1 MSIMTQQLN
10 PERLMMR
17 HVKHAV
23 FRYLLVSVLWL
34 VMAVPPAGAAR
45 IAGEEGVTPVV
56 PAAKPP
62 ASQDSG
68 AGAQSVQAPAAAKPV
83 VMPPAGAP
91 TAPKPPPLKA
101 RPPERATT
109 VGPVQGPQAR
119 QPAEPGQAS
128 DKKAQEDLDQPY
140 VTIDFD
146 NVDLPVFIKFI
157 SELTG
162 KNFVVDDAVR
172 GKVTIV
178 SPTKISAD
186 EAYKVFESVLEVHGF
201 ATVPAGSI
209 IKIVPAVSARSK
221 SLETR
226 LRAGAVSA
234 EDKLVTQLIP
244 LRYADPEELKKLFTP
259 MISKNSV
266 IASYPPT
273 RTLIV
278 TDVLSNIERLLR
290 ITRAID
296 VEGVGEEISVI
307 PLRHAVATKLAKSL
321 DTVFQ
326 KNIRRAKAA
335 QPLEPEVRIVP
346 DERTN
351 SLILLASED
360 DTLKIKQLVKLLDR
374 EPPRGEGDIR
384 VIYLQHANAEDLTKV
399 LTNLPSKKTE
409 GTEKGKAP
417 VISKEAQIV
426 ADKATNSLVITAS
439 KDDYLVLE
447 EVIRK
452 LDIPR
457 MMVYIEALIME
468 VNVEKDFSLGVE
480 WEGIKTFSYDGK
492 QGAAFAGSTLGESSR
507 IASALKGTL
516 TKGFSLGV
524 IGETIEIA
532 GIKFPNL
539 AAVAH
544 AYQQDMD
551 VNILSTPQLL
561 TTDNEEAEIMVGK
574 NIPYITS
581 KNITEALQN
590 YSNYEYKDV
599 GVTMKVTPQISQERF
614 VRLKIFQEVS
624 RLIATSESDRPST
637 YKRSTQTTVVVKDGN
652 TVVIGGLIGDET
664 THIDYKVPCLGNMP
678 LLGWLFKSTSKRIER
693 TNLFVFLTPRIIQ
706 NPGEAKKVY
715 EDKKDQIETIK
726 EGVIKMYHRSEPKP
740 TSDNPKNPTN
750 SRNP

>member
-1 MSIMTQQLN
+1 
-10 PERLMMR
+10 MR
-17 HVKHAV
+17 HVKKIYVHP
-23 FRYLLVSVLWL
+23 LLWAALWL
-34 VMAVPPAGAAR
+34 LMAVSPAAGAR
-45 IAGEEGVTPVV
+45 IAGEDGVTP
-56 PAAKPP
+56 A
-62 ASQDSG
+62 
-68 AGAQSVQAPAAAKPV
+68 APAAGGGLAAERQPV
-83 VMPPAGAP
+83 QEPAPGRPAPMTPAPAP
-91 TAPKPPPLKA
+91 TARQAPPPKDRLPEA
-101 RPPERATT
+101 VTAPPDRGARATR
-109 VGPVQGPQAR
+109 PVETGQGS
-119 QPAEPGQAS
+119 EG
-128 DKKAQEDLDQPY
+128 KADEKDLKEPY

-162 KNFVVDDAVR
+162 KNFVVDNAVR

-178 SPTKISAD
+178 SPTKISVD
-186 EAYKVFESVLEVHGF
+186 EAYRVFESVLEVHGF
-201 ATVPAGSI
+201 ATVPAGTI
-209 IKIVPAVSARSK
+209 IKIVPAVSAKSK
-221 SLETR
+221 SVETR
-226 LRAGAVSA
+226 LRAEAVSA
-234 EDKLVTQLIP
+234 EDRVVTQLIP

-259 MISKNSV
+259 MISKESV

-290 ITRAID
+290 ITKAVD

-307 PLRHAVATKLAKSL
+307 PLRHAMATKLAKSL
-321 DTVFQ
+321 ETVFQ
-326 KNIRRAKAA
+326 RSRGRPKAA
-335 QPLEPEVRIVP
+335 PQVESEVRIVP

-351 SLILLASED
+351 SLVLLASED

-374 EPPRGEGDIR
+374 ESPRGEGDIR
-384 VIYLQHANAEDLTKV
+384 VCYLQHANAEELTKV
-399 LTNLPSKKTE
+399 LTTLPSKQTAE
-409 GTEKGKAP
+409 TEKGKAP
-417 VISKEAQIV
+417 VISKEARIV
-426 ADKATNSLVITAS
+426 ADKATNSLVIMAS

-447 EVIRK
+447 EVIKK

-480 WEGIKTFSYDGK
+480 WEGIKTFTYDGK
-492 QGAAFAGSTLGESSR
+492 NAGVFAGSSSGDYSN
-507 IASALKGTL
+507 IKGALKGTL
-516 TKGFSLGV
+516 SKGFSLGV
-524 IGETIEIA
+524 IGEAIEIA

-581 KNITEALQN
+581 KDTSAAEVD
-590 YSNYEYKDV
+590 YTNYEYKDV

-624 RLIATSESDRPST
+624 RLIGTEETDRPST
-637 YKRSTQTTVVVKDGN
+637 YKRMAQTTVVVKDAN

-664 THIDYKVPCLGNMP
+664 THIDYRVPCLSNMP
-678 LLGWLFKSTSKRIER
+678 MFGWLFKSTSKKIDR
-693 TNLFVFLTPRIIQ
+693 TNLFVFLTPHIIQ
-706 NPGEAKKVY
+706 NPTEAKKIY
-715 EDKKDQIETIK
+715 QDKKDQIETIK
-726 EGVIKMYHRSEPKP
+726 EGVIKLYKRPE
-740 TSDNPKNPTN
+740 
-750 SRNP
+750 SRPAPAGGKE

>member
-1 MSIMTQQLN
+1 MKAT
-10 PERLMMR
+10 
-17 HVKHAV
+17 
-23 FRYLLVSVLWL
+23 YLKYILWASVWL
-34 VMAVPPAGAAR
+34 VTAAGPAGGAR
-45 IAGEEGVTPVV
+45 IAGEEGVS
-56 PAAKPP
+56 PAASP
-62 ASQDSG
+62 
-68 AGAQSVQAPAAAKPV
+68 
-83 VMPPAGAP
+83 
-91 TAPKPPPLKA
+91 A
-101 RPPERATT
+101 RPPAMDE
-109 VGPVQGPQAR
+109 VGPTSPLRPSSSGPTPASSQPPQAR
-119 QPAEPGQAS
+119 SPESVPSSPALATQAATIAEPAPEPGN
-128 DKKAQEDLDQPY
+128 KAAPDGPY

-162 KNFVVDDAVR
+162 KNFVIDNAVR

-186 EAYKVFESVLEVHGF
+186 EAYRVFESVLEVHGF
-201 ATVPAGSI
+201 ATVPAGSV
-209 IKIVPAVSARSK
+209 IKIVPAVSAK
-221 SLETR
+221 SMSVETR
-226 LRAGAVSA
+226 LRAEAVSS
-234 EDKLVTQLIP
+234 EDKVITQLIP

-259 MISKNSV
+259 LISKNSV
-266 IASYPPT
+266 IVSYPAT

-307 PLRHAVATKLAKSL
+307 PLRHAMAATLAKSVE
-321 DTVFQ
+321 TVFQ
-326 KNIRRAKAA
+326 KDARRPKAA
-335 QPLEPEVRIVP
+335 QQVEAEVRIVP

-351 SLILLASED
+351 VLIVLASED
-360 DTLKIKQLVKLLDR
+360 DTRKIRQLVELLDR
-374 EPPRGEGDIR
+374 ETPRGEGSIR
-384 VIYLQHANAEDLTKV
+384 VYYLEHANAEELTKV
-399 LTNLPSKKTE
+399 LTTLPSKQTAE
-409 GTEKGKAP
+409 TEKGKAP
-417 VISKEAQIV
+417 VISKEARIV
-426 ADKATNSLVITAS
+426 ADKATNSLVIMAD

-447 EVIRK
+447 EVIQK

-457 MMVYIEALIME
+457 SMVYIEALIME

-492 QGAAFAGSTLGESSR
+492 DAGVFAGSSSDGFKTT
-507 IASALKGTL
+507 AGALKGTL

-524 IGETIEIA
+524 IGEAIEIA

-574 NIPYITS
+574 NMPYITS
-581 KNITEALQN
+581 KNTSAAQIDYT
-590 YSNYEYKDV
+590 NYEYKDV

-624 RLIATSESDRPST
+624 RLAGTTETDRPTT
-637 YKRSTQTTVVVKDGN
+637 YKRLAQTTVVVKDAH

-664 THIDYKVPCLGNMP
+664 THIDYEVPCLGGMP
-678 LLGWLFKSTSKRIER
+678 LIGWLFKSTSKRIDK

-706 NPGEAKKVY
+706 NPDEAKKVY
-715 EDKKDQIETIK
+715 QDKKDQIETIK
-726 EGVIKMYHRSEPKP
+726 EGVIKLYKRPDPRPAPASGKE
-740 TSDNPKNPTN
+740 
-750 SRNP
+750 